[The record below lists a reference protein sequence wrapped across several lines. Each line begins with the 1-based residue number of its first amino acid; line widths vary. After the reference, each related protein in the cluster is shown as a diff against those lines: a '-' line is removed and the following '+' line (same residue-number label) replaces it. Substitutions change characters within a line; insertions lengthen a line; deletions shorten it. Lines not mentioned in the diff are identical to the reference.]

1 MDALG
6 INGGYL
12 LMQILM
18 ISILILLLKGL
29 LYGPM
34 IKVLEERKARIA
46 KGLEDARQAAVARD
60 NADAEAKKVLDA
72 ARVDASK
79 LRQDAAGQAEEQAK
93 VILAKANEDAKE
105 VIHNARTEAEGERN
119 KILAELRSQVAAISM
134 AAANKLVGEALDEK
148 RQRALL
154 ADFFAKVPDSV
165 AGLSGSKAEVTSALP
180 LTNEEMA
187 QVKASV
193 NAADVSFK
201 VNPKILGGLIV
212 RVDDRVVDNS
222 VAGQMANLAD
232 SLK

>member
-1 MDALG
+1 MEALG

>member
-1 MDALG
+1 
-6 INGGYL
+6 
-12 LMQILM
+12 
-18 ISILILLLKGL
+18 
-29 LYGPM
+29 
-34 IKVLEERKARIA
+34 
-46 KGLEDARQAAVARD
+46 
-60 NADAEAKKVLDA
+60 
-72 ARVDASK
+72 

-165 AGLSGSKAEVTSALP
+165 SGLSGSKAEVTSALP

-187 QVKASV
+187 QVKASIK
-193 NAADVSFK
+193 AADVSFK

>member
-1 MDALG
+1 MEALG
-6 INGGYL
+6 INIGYL
-12 LMQILM
+12 VMQILG
-18 ISILILLLKGL
+18 ITILVLLLKGL

-193 NAADVSFK
+193 KAGDVSFK

>member
-105 VIHNARTEAEGERN
+105 VIHNAR
-119 KILAELRSQVAAISM
+119 
-134 AAANKLVGEALDEK
+134 
-148 RQRALL
+148 
-154 ADFFAKVPDSV
+154 
-165 AGLSGSKAEVTSALP
+165 
-180 LTNEEMA
+180 
-187 QVKASV
+187 
-193 NAADVSFK
+193 
-201 VNPKILGGLIV
+201 
-212 RVDDRVVDNS
+212 
-222 VAGQMANLAD
+222 QMIY
-232 SLK
+232 

>member
-6 INGGYL
+6 INIGYL
-12 LMQILM
+12 IMQVLMV
-18 ISILILLLKGL
+18 SILILLLSKL

-60 NADAEAKKVLDA
+60 NADAEAKKVMDA
-72 ARVDASK
+72 ARVDAAK
-79 LRQDAAGQAEEQAK
+79 LRQDATAQAEEQAK
-93 VILAKANEDAKE
+93 GILAKAHEDAKE
-105 VIHNARTEAEGERN
+105 TLNNARLEAESERN
-119 KILAELRSQVAAISM
+119 KILAELRTQVAAISM

-154 ADFFAKVPDSV
+154 ADFFAKVPATV

-193 NAADVSFK
+193 KAADVTFK

-222 VAGQMANLAD
+222 VAGQMAGLAE

>member
-1 MDALG
+1 
-6 INGGYL
+6 
-12 LMQILM
+12 
-18 ISILILLLKGL
+18 
-29 LYGPM
+29 
-34 IKVLEERKARIA
+34 
-46 KGLEDARQAAVARD
+46 
-60 NADAEAKKVLDA
+60 
-72 ARVDASK
+72 
-79 LRQDAAGQAEEQAK
+79 
-93 VILAKANEDAKE
+93 
-105 VIHNARTEAEGERN
+105 
-119 KILAELRSQVAAISM
+119 M